1 MHSVLAPKRIL
12 CVEDNPDVCE
22 LIAAVLTDYEVVS
35 ASGEDEAW
43 DKYSAQKYSMIILD
57 YHLTDGDGLSLCD
70 RIREIDMQTP
80 IVFITGDDDLGESR
94 VRIAGAQR
102 LISKSNPRFIDEV
115 FEIVEQLSV
124 EVL

>member
-1 MHSVLAPKRIL
+1 MLAPKRIL

-35 ASGEDEAW
+35 SAGERDAW
-43 DKYSAQKYSMIILD
+43 DKYSSRKFSMIILD
-57 YHLTDGDGLSLCD
+57 YHLTEGDGLSLCD
-70 RIREIDMQTP
+70 RIREVDMQTP
-80 IVFITGDDDLGESR
+80 IAFITGDDELIESQI
-94 VRIAGAQR
+94 RIAGAQR
-102 LISKSNPRFIDEV
+102 LVSKSSPRFIDEV

>member
-35 ASGEDEAW
+35 SAGEEDAW
-43 DKYSAQKYSMIILD
+43 GKYSSQKFSMIILD
-57 YHLTDGDGLSLCD
+57 YHLTEGDGLSLCN

-80 IVFITGDDDLGESR
+80 IAFMTGDDDLVESQ

-102 LISKSNPRFIDEV
+102 LISKSSARFIDEI